1 MSEETVAQG
10 SYMLWINWSDHIV
23 SFREVEGGDYEQ
35 LEFSSNEERFSYVFN
50 HCSAGFRI
58 Q

>member
-50 HCSAGFRI
+50 H
-58 Q
+58 